1 MSAAGIEGSLLD
13 GLIAVHDILEAEDVE
28 HALCGGLA
36 ANLYRD
42 ELRTTIDLDICLV
55 CSPAQLV
62 WITRAFEECGW
73 TAHPA
78 WRQAELLRLERAD
91 LPRVD
96 LLIAST
102 DYERIAVRRAP
113 TALIADR
120 DIRVL
125 TPEDLIIFKLAAG
138 RLRDYEDVV
147 AMLNA
152 SGGKIDTRYVR
163 RWLEDLG
170 MTERWT
176 RALEEAKREAV
187 TPVLKRGA
195 RTSGPR

>member
-1 MSAAGIEGSLLD
+1 VGIEGSLLD
-13 GLIAVHDILEAEDVE
+13 ALLAVHDVLEAEDVE

-42 ELRTTIDLDICLV
+42 ELRATVDLDIYLV
-55 CSPAQLV
+55 SSPAQLV
-62 WITRAFEECGW
+62 STTRAFEEHGW

-102 DYERIAVRRAP
+102 DFERIAVRRASE
-113 TALIADR
+113 ALIAGR
-120 DIRVL
+120 NIRVL

-152 SGGKIDTRYVR
+152 RTGRIDAGYVR
-163 RWLEDLG
+163 RWLDEFG

-176 RALEEAKREAV
+176 RALEEAKREAED
-187 TPVLKRGA
+187 LG
-195 RTSGPR
+195 